1 MMRGRGERPA
11 TRPSAVLRSTGFGD
25 AAVEETARLT
35 ESIKELL
42 SGGREERLGQILEDA
57 YPADVATALRELPVP
72 ERVHVFRLLPPTQ
85 AGAVLSE
92 LDDQTLLELVRALD
106 EHEVSRIL
114 DRMPP
119 DHVVEVVEELPKE
132 QADKILD
139 LMEEEKSEEVQELLE
154 YPENTAGRLMSREF
168 VAVHENATVAQA
180 IEHIRKAATGDD
192 AFYLYVVDDHDHLV
206 GLVPLH
212 RLLTADPAVPVRA
225 IRKEDVESVPVDT
238 DQEEVA
244 RLVQRYNVIE
254 VPVVDGNHRLLG
266 TISVDDVI
274 DVIHEEATEDI
285 QRLGGVPGDETVL
298 DPPEAVFAKRL
309 VWRMINLGT
318 AVLAASV
325 IGVFETSIQALA
337 TLAVFMPIVA
347 SMGGI
352 GTTQTATVVI
362 RGIALGEMTA
372 GVLRRVLY
380 KEVWLAFMTGMANGL
395 VLALI
400 AYLWK
405 GSWLL
410 AIILGVALVFN
421 MVVAAVVGTLVPIAL
436 KTFRVDP
443 AIASSVIITTF
454 TDVCGFFSFLGLAT
468 LMIRFLL

>member
-1 MMRGRGERPA
+1 
-11 TRPSAVLRSTGFGD
+11 
-25 AAVEETARLT
+25 VEETARLT

-42 SGGREERLGQILEDA
+42 GSGREERLGQVLEDA
-57 YPADVATALRELPVP
+57 YPADISSALRELPVP
-72 ERVHVFRLLPPTQ
+72 ERVHVFRLLAPTQ

-106 EHEVSRIL
+106 EQEVSRIL

-154 YPENTAGRLMSREF
+154 YPENTAGRLMSRDF
-168 VAVHENATVAQA
+168 VAVHENASITQA
-180 IEHIRKAATGDD
+180 IEHIRKAASGDD

-206 GLVPLH
+206 GVVPLH
-212 RLLTADPAVPVRA
+212 RLLTVDPAMPVRA
-225 IRKEDVESVPVDT
+225 ICRDDLESVSVDT

-254 VPVVDGNHRLLG
+254 VPVVDGSHRLLG

-298 DPPEAVFAKRL
+298 DPPERVFTKRL
-309 VWRMINLGT
+309 VWRLINLGT

-325 IGVFETSIQALA
+325 IGLFESSIRSLA
-337 TLAVFMPIVA
+337 TLAIFMPIVA

-352 GTTQTATVVI
+352 GTTQTATVVV
-362 RGIALGEMTA
+362 RGIALGEMTS
-372 GVLRRVLY
+372 GVLARVLW
-380 KEVWLAFMTGMANGL
+380 KEVWLGFMTGLANGL

-400 AYLWK
+400 AYVWK
-405 GSWLL
+405 GGWLL
-410 AIILGVALVFN
+410 SFILGLSLVIN
-421 MVVAAVVGTLVPIAL
+421 MVLAAVVGTLVPIAL
-436 KTFRVDP
+436 KMFRVDP

>member
-1 MMRGRGERPA
+1 M
-11 TRPSAVLRSTGFGD
+11 
-25 AAVEETARLT
+25 EETARLT

-42 SGGREERLGQILEDA
+42 NAGREERLGQILEDA
-57 YPADVATALRELPVP
+57 YPADIATALRELPVP

-85 AGAVLSE
+85 GGAVLSE

-139 LMEEEKSEEVQELLE
+139 LMEEEKSEEVQELLD

-180 IEHIRKAATGDD
+180 IEHIRKAASGED

-212 RLLTADPAVPVRA
+212 RLLTADPAMPIRA
-225 IRKEDVESVPVDT
+225 IRTEDVQSVPVET

-285 QRLGGVPGDETVL
+285 QRLAGVPGDETVL
-298 DPPEAVFAKRL
+298 DPPEVVFTRRL
-309 VWRMINLGT
+309 IWRLINLGT

-325 IGVFETSIQALA
+325 IGLFESSIQALA
-337 TLAVFMPIVA
+337 TLAIFMPIVA

-352 GTTQTATVVI
+352 GTTQTATVVV

-372 GVLRRVLY
+372 GVLRRVLW
-380 KEVWLAFMTGMANGL
+380 KEVWLGFMTGLANGL

-410 AIILGVALVFN
+410 ALILGVALVFN

-468 LMIRFLL
+468 LLMRFLL